1 MKNFFIVFIIS
12 ALFCSCASLLDL
24 PKKAAG
30 YSISHFEKETDGK
43 FEFNSVLIAKKAYNK
58 CNLFIF
64 ENNLKTNFKNDKKL
78 YVVASQF
85 SLIFEN
91 CLDSTDVGFFVYPI
105 DDNSSKI
112 EVVSNNSLLSK
123 FVYDKLVEYFK

>member
-12 ALFCSCASLLDL
+12 VLFCSCASLLDI
-24 PKKAAG
+24 PKKVAG
-30 YSISHFEKETDGK
+30 YSISHFEAETDGK
-43 FEFNSVLIAKKAYNK
+43 FEFDSNLPAKKAYNK

-64 ENNLKTNFKNDKKL
+64 ENNLKTNFKSDKKL

-112 EVVSNNSLLSK
+112 EVVSNNSLLAK
-123 FVYDKLVEYFK
+123 FVYNKLVEYFK